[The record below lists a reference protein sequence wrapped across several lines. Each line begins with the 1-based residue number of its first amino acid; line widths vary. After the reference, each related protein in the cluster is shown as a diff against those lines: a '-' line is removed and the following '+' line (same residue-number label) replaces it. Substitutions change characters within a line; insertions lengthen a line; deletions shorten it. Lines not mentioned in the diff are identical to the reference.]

1 MFEGECRS
9 FIVLFPANKGVLERE
24 TKRIV
29 NTYYP
34 EYKDKI
40 SDLHLTLC
48 YFSADLAACKKIAAN
63 IDKLKAE
70 TTTQEIELKSE
81 KLICLNAVAGASLW
95 WAVEPSSE
103 LLSTRERLLQAI
115 REFASSID
123 HEENWMP
130 HIKIT
135 DLDDKEKKDK
145 TTLEPSFT
153 SFEADFHYMQLSRL
167 NPETSGFEVV
177 SSWKLNRKE
186 E

>member
-1 MFEGECRS
+1 MFEGECSS

-34 EYKDKI
+34 EYRDKI
-40 SDLHLTLC
+40 ADLHLTLC
-48 YFSADLAACKKIAAN
+48 YFSADLVACEKIAAS
-63 IDKLKAE
+63 IDKLKSE

-81 KLICLNAVAGASLW
+81 KLLCLNAVAGASLW
-95 WAVEPSSE
+95 WAVEPNSE
-103 LLSTRERLLQAI
+103 LLSMRERLLKTI
-115 REFASSID
+115 REFASCID

-130 HIKIT
+130 HIKII
-135 DLDDKEKKDK
+135 DLDSKEKKDK

-167 NPETSGFEVV
+167 NPVTSEFEVIN
-177 SSWKLNRKE
+177 SWKLNKKE